1 MTSIVMCLN
10 TWTIGSCWVPF
21 WPWFEP
27 GSGFENCLSHFCTG
41 VTQHYWFKPVFAK
54 LLLRITLLALSV
66 TPYPLSPFPSPYV
79 ISPHQKSPPPSST
92 LYKQKTDTIKLVPAL
107 TRLPVWCVCFGPPTL
122 TILHS
127 PWRAGREPDTW
138 AQQAPG
144 MQLLGITGVPFL
156 GIQDLG
162 LEICARPCVLRDQQD
177 GFPLHRTAP
186 EHTAN
191 FPAGPR
197 LTARLPS
204 EFNHFVPNDRASMFC
219 RVCIHI
225 HTTFSLTHHHSE

>member
-1 MTSIVMCLN
+1 MESHHIPCHLTPLIRHLTPIPTSLPC
-10 TWTIGSCWVPF
+10 
-21 WPWFEP
+21 
-27 GSGFENCLSHFCTG
+27 
-41 VTQHYWFKPVFAK
+41 
-54 LLLRITLLALSV
+54 
-66 TPYPLSPFPSPYV
+66 
-79 ISPHQKSPPPSST
+79 
-92 LYKQKTDTIKLVPAL
+92 LYKQIAATFKLVPAL
-107 TRLPVWCVCFGPPTL
+107 TRFLPSVVLLRSPTL

-191 FPAGPR
+191 FPAGPN
-197 LTARLPS
+197 AQ
-204 EFNHFVPNDRASMFC
+204 
-219 RVCIHI
+219 
-225 HTTFSLTHHHSE
+225 FSKRKQCSLGR